1 VRGGDPPAPQLR
13 EGKFLNLIA
22 AFKNSAAWTFI
33 VRIQEWI
40 LTLTS
45 VFVVLIMCV
54 EVFLRYVLKSDLF
67 GLEEI
72 VVIAAFW
79 LYFMGSSYGVYEKS
93 HVKADIIPQMLKPR
107 HQALL
112 SVVVRFTIAAL
123 CILYSI
129 WAVDMV
135 TYSITWM
142 PKTTG
147 LRIPIFISQSSIL
160 IGYILMSLYSV
171 VYFFDDLFHYLGMED
186 GESSRE
192 TLEKKNDEFCV

>member
-1 VRGGDPPAPQLR
+1 
-13 EGKFLNLIA
+13 LNLIA
-22 AFKNSAAWTFI
+22 AFKKSAAWAFL
-33 VRIQEWI
+33 VRIQEWL

-107 HQALL
+107 HRALL
-112 SVVVRFTIAAL
+112 SVAVRFTMAAL

-160 IGYILMSLYSV
+160 VGYSLMALYSI
-171 VYFFDDLFHYLGMED
+171 VYFFEDLFHFLEMRG
-186 GESSRE
+186 GESTRE
-192 TLEKKNDEFCV
+192 APEERTDEFYV

>member
-1 VRGGDPPAPQLR
+1 ML
-13 EGKFLNLIA
+13 A
-22 AFKNSAAWTFI
+22 AFKNSAAWAFLVKT
-33 VRIQEWI
+33 QEWL

-45 VFVVLIMCV
+45 IFVVLIMCV
-54 EVFLRYVLKSDLF
+54 EVFLRYVIKSDLF

-93 HVKADIIPQMLKPR
+93 HVKADIIPQMLKPA

-112 SVVVRFTIAAL
+112 SVIIRFTMAAL
-123 CILYSI
+123 CILYSV

-135 TYSITWM
+135 SYSIEWM

-160 IGYILMSLYSV
+160 AGYILMSLYSV
-171 VYFFDDLFHYLGMED
+171 VYFFEDLFRFLEMGNGKGP
-186 GESSRE
+186 GETPE
-192 TLEKKNDEFCV
+192 GKTDEFFV

>member
-1 VRGGDPPAPQLR
+1 MR
-13 EGKFLNLIA
+13 EGRFLNLIA
-22 AFKNSAAWTFI
+22 AFKNSAAWAFL
-33 VRIQEWI
+33 VRIQEWL

-54 EVFLRYVLKSDLF
+54 EVFLRYVIKSDLF

-112 SVVVRFTIAAL
+112 SVVIRFTIAAL
-123 CILYSI
+123 CILYS
-129 WAVDMV
+129 
-135 TYSITWM
+135 WM

-171 VYFFDDLFHYLGMED
+171 VYFFDDFFHYLGMED
-186 GESSRE
+186 GESSQE
-192 TLEKKNDEFCV
+192 TPEEKNDEFRA